1 MEIVRAKHAGFCFGV
16 NNAVKKAFEK
26 AENAGNKKIYTYGP
40 LIHNGSVIKKLEEK
54 GVYSVESVDEA
65 DLCGAEVIIRAHGVS
80 PDVISALEE
89 KGAIVTDATCPFV
102 KKIQKLVREEF
113 LAGHKII
120 IVGDRNHPE
129 IIGVNGW
136 CDNSAQIVDC
146 LDDCKKIQDEGF
158 TYSIVAQTTFNARK
172 FAKIA
177 EFFKNFFDKCIIFDT
192 ICNAT
197 SQRQQETVEIASSVD
212 LMVVVGG
219 RHSSNTVKLY
229 EISRELCANVIL
241 VESAAEIDV
250 SILEKIERVGVTAG
264 ASTPDWIIEEVICT
278 MSEVDFK
285 ENDVIG
291 DEVKAAAV
299 AESDDDSFA
308 TLLEESFT
316 TIATGEI
323 VKKPIVKIDSSR
335 VYVDL
340 GFKFEGYI
348 PVEEFSE
355 VPGFDVGEL
364 NIGDMVEAIVVRV
377 SDKDGE
383 VLLSKRRVDY
393 KKNIKI
399 LEESF
404 ENKTPVTVIV
414 TEVIKG
420 GVNAF
425 LGTVKLFVPA
435 SQVSDRFVRDLSGY
449 VGKPLEVIITSF
461 ERGMKG
467 RLRIVGSA
475 KAILEPIRKAK
486 EDAFWGDI
494 YEGKV
499 CKGTVKNF
507 APFGAFVDIGGVC
520 DGLIHNSE
528 LSWKKIRHP
537 QDVLTIGQ
545 EVEVTVLS
553 FDREKQS
560 ISFGYRKPEDNPW
573 YDAENLYQ
581 VGDIVEVTVAR
592 FVSFGVFVNIAD
604 GIDGL
609 VHISQISNRR
619 ISSAA
624 DCLKIGQKVMAK
636 IIETN
641 IPEHH
646 INLSIRDVQ
655 AYDPE
660 PKPEELDEEG
670 NPIVKEKK
678 ERTRKNTERKAP
690 KKAKEPEEEKFE
702 DDTVSSA
709 SSIADIIGGAFTLDA
724 DAE

>member
-1 MEIVRAKHAGFCFGV
+1 
-16 NNAVKKAFEK
+16 
-26 AENAGNKKIYTYGP
+26 
-40 LIHNGSVIKKLEEK
+40 
-54 GVYSVESVDEA
+54 
-65 DLCGAEVIIRAHGVS
+65 
-80 PDVISALEE
+80 
-89 KGAIVTDATCPFV
+89 
-102 KKIQKLVREEF
+102 
-113 LAGHKII
+113 
-120 IVGDRNHPE
+120 
-129 IIGVNGW
+129 
-136 CDNSAQIVDC
+136 
-146 LDDCKKIQDEGF
+146 
-158 TYSIVAQTTFNARK
+158 
-172 FAKIA
+172 
-177 EFFKNFFDKCIIFDT
+177 
-192 ICNAT
+192 
-197 SQRQQETVEIASSVD
+197 
-212 LMVVVGG
+212 
-219 RHSSNTVKLY
+219 
-229 EISRELCANVIL
+229 
-241 VESAAEIDV
+241 
-250 SILEKIERVGVTAG
+250 
-264 ASTPDWIIEEVICT
+264 

>member
-1 MEIVRAKHAGFCFGV
+1 
-16 NNAVKKAFEK
+16 
-26 AENAGNKKIYTYGP
+26 
-40 LIHNGSVIKKLEEK
+40 
-54 GVYSVESVDEA
+54 
-65 DLCGAEVIIRAHGVS
+65 
-80 PDVISALEE
+80 
-89 KGAIVTDATCPFV
+89 
-102 KKIQKLVREEF
+102 
-113 LAGHKII
+113 
-120 IVGDRNHPE
+120 
-129 IIGVNGW
+129 
-136 CDNSAQIVDC
+136 
-146 LDDCKKIQDEGF
+146 
-158 TYSIVAQTTFNARK
+158 
-172 FAKIA
+172 
-177 EFFKNFFDKCIIFDT
+177 
-192 ICNAT
+192 
-197 SQRQQETVEIASSVD
+197 
-212 LMVVVGG
+212 
-219 RHSSNTVKLY
+219 
-229 EISRELCANVIL
+229 
-241 VESAAEIDV
+241 
-250 SILEKIERVGVTAG
+250 
-264 ASTPDWIIEEVICT
+264 

-285 ENDVIG
+285 EN
-291 DEVKAAAV
+291 
-299 AESDDDSFA
+299 DDSFA
-308 TLLEESFT
+308 TLLEESLT
-316 TIATGEI
+316 TIASGEI

-355 VPGFDVGEL
+355 VPGFDIAEL

-393 KKNIKI
+393 KKNIKL

-404 ENKTPVTVIV
+404 ENKTPVTVVV

-435 SQVSDRFVRDLSGY
+435 SQISDRFVRDLSGY

-475 KAILEPIRKAK
+475 KAILEPERKAK
-486 EDAFWGDI
+486 EEAFWADM
-494 YEGKV
+494 YVGKV
-499 CKGTVKNF
+499 CTGTVKNF
-507 APFGAFVDIGGVC
+507 APFGAFIDIGGPYE
-520 DGLIHNSE
+520 GLIHLSE
-528 LSWKKIRHP
+528 LSWRKIRHP
-537 QDVLTIGQ
+537 QDVLSIGQ
-545 EVEVTVLS
+545 EVEVTVLA
-553 FDREKQS
+553 FDQDKHS
-560 ISFGYRKPEDNPW
+560 ISFGYRKPEDDPW

-581 VGDIVEVTVAR
+581 VGDIVEVTIAR

-604 GIDGL
+604 GVDGL

-660 PKPEELDEEG
+660 PKPDELDEEG

-678 ERTRKNTERKAP
+678 PRKSAEKKAP
-690 KKAKEPEEEKFE
+690 KKAKEPAEEKFE
-702 DDTVSSA
+702 DDTVSSD
-709 SSIADIIGGAFTLDA
+709 SSIADIIGGALNF